1 MRQAQAREIHGD
13 KVARWDDAQ
22 QILARREAER
32 RHAEELGEQLM
43 AAHRLGAAFDRRRVP
58 EAVRRVLA
66 DLDTGARI
74 GSDERDR
81 REAKVVDELT
91 RDPGMRQVVERALAP
106 QRQIIQRE
114 REQGKERGGPQR

>member
-1 MRQAQAREIHGD
+1 MRKIPNR
-13 KVARWDDAQ
+13 VFSS
-22 QILARREAER
+22 
-32 RHAEELGEQLM
+32 
-43 AAHRLGAAFDRRRVP
+43 LGAQFDRQRVP
-58 EAVRRVLA
+58 AAVRQVLA
-66 DLDTGARI
+66 DLDTGERI